1 MSKTNIAAEKASFGY
16 LIREGSYIEF
26 DMGRHLAFGQL
37 VWRME
42 DDEDKTLLCQLRAR
56 RILSCINA
64 FEDVP
69 TEVLN
74 QILEQGGV
82 KTLLEKIK

>member
-1 MSKTNIAAEKASFGY
+1 MSIAAEKASFGY
-16 LIREGSYIEF
+16 IIKEGGYIEF

-42 DDEDKTLLCQLRAR
+42 DDEDKTTACQLRAR
-56 RILSCINA
+56 RILNCVNA
-64 FEDVP
+64 FKDVP
-69 TEVLN
+69 AETLN

-82 KTLLEKIK
+82 KTLLEKTK